1 MSILRPDWPAPV
13 NAGFTTRHGGVS
25 EPPYDALNLAMHVG
39 DDPAAVQENRRRLV
53 EQAGLPEAPRW
64 LSQVHGTR
72 VVHASAV
79 EPDVTEADAV
89 WTDQAGQVCAVLVAD
104 CVPILLAARDGTCVA
119 AVHAGWRGL
128 AAGVIP
134 QTLAALP
141 VPVSELMACIGPCI
155 GPEAYAVGGEVIEAM
170 ASEGVAARYRSATDT
185 DNAGEGPPAHETP
198 SGRFQL
204 DLAATAK
211 AVLIQ
216 AGVHARAVTGAGQCT
231 CSDPNRFYSY
241 RRDQTSGRIAAYIC
255 LAGRP
260 GRTSSESSTRCV

>member
-1 MSILRPDWPAPV
+1 MTAGTGLSILRPDWPAPV

-39 DDPAAVQENRRRLV
+39 DDPAAVRENRRRLV

-79 EPDVTEADAV
+79 ERDVTEADAV
-89 WTDQAGQVCAVLVAD
+89 WTDQPGQVCAVLVAD

-141 VPVSELMACIGPCI
+141 VPASELMACIGPCI
-155 GPEAYAVGGEVIEAM
+155 GAEAYAVGGEVIEAM
-170 ASEGVAARYRSATDT
+170 ASEGVAARYRSATVT
-185 DNAGEGPPAHETP
+185 DNAGEGPPADETP

-204 DLAATAK
+204 DLAATARGIL
-211 AVLIQ
+211 ADG
-216 AGVHARAVTGAGQCT
+216 GVGAITGVGRCT
-231 CSDPNRFYSY
+231 HTASSASYSY
-241 RRDQTSGRIAAYIC
+241 RRDGATGR
-255 LAGRP
+255 LAGFVARLAKA
-260 GRTSSESSTRCV
+260 

>member
-1 MSILRPDWPAPV
+1 MTAGTGLSILRPDWPAPV

-39 DDPAAVQENRRRLV
+39 DDPAAVRENRRRLV

-79 EPDVTEADAV
+79 ERDVTEADAV
-89 WTDQAGQVCAVLVAD
+89 WTDQPGQVCAVLVAD

-134 QTLAALP
+134 QTL
-141 VPVSELMACIGPCI
+141 CIGPCI
-155 GPEAYAVGGEVIEAM
+155 GAEAYAVGGEVIEAM
-170 ASEGVAARYRSATDT
+170 ASEGVAARYRPATVV
-185 DNAGEGPPAHETP
+185 DNAGACRAAGDTP

-204 DLAATAK
+204 DLAATARGILADGGVGAIT
-211 AVLIQ
+211 AV
-216 AGVHARAVTGAGQCT
+216 GRCT
-231 CSDPNRFYSY
+231 HTASSTSYSY
-241 RRDQTSGRIAAYIC
+241 RREGATGR
-255 LAGRP
+255 LAGFVARLAKA
-260 GRTSSESSTRCV
+260 

>member
-1 MSILRPDWPAPV
+1 
-13 NAGFTTRHGGVS
+13 
-25 EPPYDALNLAMHVG
+25 
-39 DDPAAVQENRRRLV
+39 
-53 EQAGLPEAPRW
+53 
-64 LSQVHGTR
+64 
-72 VVHASAV
+72 
-79 EPDVTEADAV
+79 
-89 WTDQAGQVCAVLVAD
+89 
-104 CVPILLAARDGTCVA
+104 VPILLAARDGTCVA

-141 VPVSELMACIGPCI
+141 VPASELMACIGPCI

-170 ASEGVAARYRSATDT
+170 ASEGVAARYRSATVVDY
-185 DNAGEGPPAHETP
+185 AGEGRAADETP

-204 DLAATAK
+204 DLAATTK

-241 RRDQTSGRIAAYIC
+241 RRDQTCGRIAAYIS
-255 LAGRP
+255 R
-260 GRTSSESSTRCV
+260 R